1 MGNQEHTP
9 ARGEDPVFGGHEIGI
24 GFAGTRDK
32 AGGNLEGTAFAGK
45 RSIRFEAELKLIC
58 AA

>member
-1 MGNQEHTP
+1 M
-9 ARGEDPVFGGHEIGI
+9 FGGHEIGI
-24 GFAGTRDK
+24 GFAGTRDE